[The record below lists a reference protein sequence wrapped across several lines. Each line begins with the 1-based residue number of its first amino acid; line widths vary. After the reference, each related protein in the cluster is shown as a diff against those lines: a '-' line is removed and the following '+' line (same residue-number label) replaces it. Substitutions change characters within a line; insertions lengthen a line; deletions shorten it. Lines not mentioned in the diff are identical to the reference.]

1 MCSSGFSEYNIV
13 LFFYQDNLTTYLL
26 FYSFFFTCKT
36 STQKTCVT
44 ISPTFFL
51 STYINIDNQTGII
64 IFILHYTQSGLS
76 YRVDQNV
83 TRKKGLPKTYID
95 WDEMIFFGKY
105 FKPAATES
113 KYGERLCNFLIT
125 YTNDNNH
132 MLILILKGRL

>member
-1 MCSSGFSEYNIV
+1 MWSGVEYSIVYSSIVMCSSGFSEYNIV

-76 YRVDQNV
+76 YRVDKNV
-83 TRKKGLPKTYID
+83 TRKKGLPKTYIGMKCCFTGNISNQLLQNLNTERD
-95 WDEMIFFGKY
+95 WVTF
-105 FKPAATES
+105 
-113 KYGERLCNFLIT
+113 
-125 YTNDNNH
+125 
-132 MLILILKGRL
+132 